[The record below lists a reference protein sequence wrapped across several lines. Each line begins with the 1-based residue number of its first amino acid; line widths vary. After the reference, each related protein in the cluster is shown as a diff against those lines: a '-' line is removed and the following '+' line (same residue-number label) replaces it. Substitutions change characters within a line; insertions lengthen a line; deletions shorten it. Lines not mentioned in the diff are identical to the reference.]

1 MKPTISS
8 RVRTYLESHP
18 KTNANQ
24 LVAKFNCSRPMA
36 YRLLK
41 EFKHPQR
48 IKEIQTIIEAS
59 SLPPEPTSE
68 PTPTPDPVNH
78 PAHYTIGNIETIDF
92 IEAKDLH
99 LHHYLANAIK
109 YISRAPYKEDYTQDI
124 KKAIWYLKRE
134 LQLQEKLIKPLRPR
148 P

>member
-1 MKPTISS
+1 M
-8 RVRTYLESHP
+8 RTYLESHP

-24 LVAKFNCSRPMA
+24 LVTKFNCSRPMA

-68 PTPTPDPVNH
+68 PTPTPDE
-78 PAHYTIGNIETIDF
+78 AHQ
-92 IEAKDLH
+92 
-99 LHHYLANAIK
+99 AN
-109 YISRAPYKEDYTQDI
+109 
-124 KKAIWYLKRE
+124 
-134 LQLQEKLIKPLRPR
+134 
-148 P
+148 